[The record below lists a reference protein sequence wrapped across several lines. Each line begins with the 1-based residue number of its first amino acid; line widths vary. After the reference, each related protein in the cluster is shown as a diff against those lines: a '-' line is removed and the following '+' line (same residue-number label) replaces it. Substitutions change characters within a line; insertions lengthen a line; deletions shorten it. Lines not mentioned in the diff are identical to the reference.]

1 MQLKDVMTAD
11 VQVANGDATLQEAA
25 KLMKSLDV
33 GVLPVGDGEKL
44 IGMLTDRDITVRA
57 TAEGYDPKKTK
68 VKEVMTAD
76 MIYCFEDQAL
86 VEAAVLMQEQQIRR
100 LPILSRDM
108 QLVGI
113 VSLADLAVDSDEAAM
128 DDDLLGE
135 VLEGIS
141 EPGKSNQ

>member
-33 GVLPVGDGEKL
+33 GALPVGDGKKL

-57 TAEGYDPKKTK
+57 TAEGHDPKKTK
-68 VKEVMTAD
+68 VKDVMTPD
-76 MIYCFEDQAL
+76 MIFCFEDQAL

-100 LPILSRDM
+100 LPILSRAM

-141 EPGKSNQ
+141 EPGKSN

>member
-33 GVLPVGDGEKL
+33 GALPVGDGKKL

-57 TAEGYDPKKTK
+57 TAEGHDPKKTK
-68 VKEVMTAD
+68 VKDVMTPD
-76 MIYCFEDQAL
+76 MIFCFEDQAL